1 MGQRG
6 EQLQAEMLSI
16 MNQNAG
22 PISAYD
28 LLEKLRSSNAKMAP
42 TTVYRALASLT
53 EQGRIHRLESMNA
66 YVPCQ
71 HDHHHQSSI
80 LSICDDCGSVEEN
93 MAPDVLNKLETV
105 VGENGF
111 SAKRHV
117 IEVHGVCGACDTEE
131 TVQ

>member
-6 EQLQAEMLSI
+6 AQLQAEMLSI
-16 MNQNAG
+16 MDQNAG

-28 LLEKLRSSNAKMAP
+28 LLEKLRGTNAKMAP

-71 HDHHHQSSI
+71 HDHDHAASI
-80 LSICDDCGSVEEN
+80 LSICDDCGTVEEN
-93 MAPDVLNKLETV
+93 VAPEVLNQLESV

-111 SAKRHV
+111 SPKRHV
-117 IEVHGVCGACDTEE
+117 IEVHGVCGTCE
-131 TVQ
+131 TDSQP